1 MKRKFDKYKVMSRS
15 RRKSPCFHIGCPKE
29 KRTANRLVRRYK
41 GELSNGN
48 FYKKLY
54 ESYSIID
61 WIMFD
66 ERQVRKNKEFRRIA
80 KIIRRVWQ
88 GKESPHKYNF
98 QKLLEILKDTEDS
111 FWYTNK
117 K

>member
-1 MKRKFDKYKVMSRS
+1 M
-15 RRKSPCFHIGCPKE
+15 GCPKE
-29 KRTANRLVRRYK
+29 KRDANRLVRRYK

-54 ESYSIID
+54 ESYNIID

-66 ERQVRKNKEFRRIA
+66 EKQVLKNKEFRRVA
-80 KIIRRVWQ
+80 RIIRDINKGRL
-88 GKESPHKYNF
+88 SPYKYNYRE
-98 QKLLEILKDTEDS
+98 LYEILEETSSS

>member
-1 MKRKFDKYKVMSRS
+1 MSRS

-66 ERQVRKNKEFRRIA
+66 ERQVRKNKEFRRVA
-80 KIIRRVWQ
+80 KIIRKVWQ
-88 GKESPHKYNF
+88 GKEPPHNYNF
-98 QKLLEILKDTEDS
+98 QELLEILKDTEDS

>member
-1 MKRKFDKYKVMSRS
+1 MSRS

-66 ERQVRKNKEFRRIA
+66 ERQVRKNKEFRRAA
-80 KIIRRVWQ
+80 KIIRKVWQ
-88 GKESPHKYNF
+88 GKEPPHKYNF
-98 QKLLEILKDTEDS
+98 RELLEILEDTKDS